1 MEEGQKKIIQEHFE
15 ELLHDLEPKQLVSFL
30 FQEKILTQD
39 DMETIHSI
47 KANQEKSEALLV
59 MLLRKGPSAFLAL
72 VEGLIKH
79 KKWLATL
86 LLQEG

>member
-1 MEEGQKKIIQEHFE
+1 MEEGQKKIIQKHFQKIS
-15 ELLHDLEPKQLVSFL
+15 HDLETKQLMSFL
-30 FQEKILTQD
+30 FQEKIITKD

-47 KANQEKSEALLV
+47 KANQEKSEAFLL

>member
-1 MEEGQKKIIQEHFE
+1 MEEGQKKIIREHFQK
-15 ELLHDLEPKQLVSFL
+15 LSHDLETKQLVRFL
-30 FQEKILTQD
+30 FQEEILTED